1 MRASERPN
9 WARCGSPSW
18 RSTTPARPR
27 GNLATERRGSANRRS
42 SVKSQSTGQV
52 FGLRVRRALTAR
64 AQATS
69 LSSMAPPIQ
78 PGEPSI
84 AENLRR
90 VRDRIADAAIKAGRK
105 PEDVTLVAVS
115 KTKPVEAIRDAL
127 AAGQTAFGENRV
139 QEAAA
144 KFPLL
149 RGEHQF
155 SLHLIGGL
163 QTNKARDAV
172 RLAEVIET
180 LDRPHLAGAIAA
192 AIAKEG
198 RTPTLLIEV
207 NVGNE
212 PQKAGIGRADADSFI
227 DDCKGRFGVALAG
240 LMCVPPHD
248 EDPQRH
254 FNWLAERAAK
264 HGLPVL
270 SMGMSADFETAI
282 ACGATWVRVG
292 SAIFGT
298 R

>member
-1 MRASERPN
+1 MA
-9 WARCGSPSW
+9 PS
-18 RSTTPARPR
+18 
-27 GNLATERRGSANRRS
+27 
-42 SVKSQSTGQV
+42 VQTGQ
-52 FGLRVRRALTAR
+52 TN
-64 AQATS
+64 
-69 LSSMAPPIQ
+69 
-78 PGEPSI
+78 I

-90 VRDRIADAAIKAGRK
+90 VRDRIADAAINAGRK

-115 KTKPVEAIRDAL
+115 KTKPIEAIRDAL
-127 AAGQTAFGENRV
+127 AAGQTVFGENRV

-149 RGEHQF
+149 RTEHRF
-155 SLHLIGGL
+155 NLHLIGGL

-180 LDRPHLAGAIAA
+180 LDRRNLADAIAA
-192 AIAKEG
+192 AITREG

-212 PQKAGIGRADADSFI
+212 PQKAGVGRADADAFI
-227 DDCKGRFGVALAG
+227 DECKGRFGAALAG

-248 EDPQRH
+248 DDPRPH
-254 FNWLAERAAK
+254 FTWLAERAAR
-264 HGLPVL
+264 HGLPIL
-270 SMGMSADFETAI
+270 SMGMSADFEIAI

-292 SAIFGT
+292 SAVFGS